1 MLDHDHD
8 HDSATLLRQRSLRRT
23 GNIQHSPVAVAHVAS
38 RPNSPPTTPPHPR
51 PKLTGKKTTFG
62 VTITTVSDALRR
74 IQPFRHVR
82 SSSSPTSTSTS
93 SKTNAYHK
101 RKPPHAR
108 SHSISTGAETQS
120 QTQTSAHM
128 HPSASAPAQLTRA
141 AGTAST
147 AITRADVP
155 VPPLLREGTQMTKVT
170 SKKRKKVIVR
180 LDPDIGQ
187 IIWEVMQ
194 PAGRQRLSASFS
206 PPLRVLPH
214 SKSMLTTTT
223 TTTTTQSQSKTSKK
237 CVQPPTPDTTENNS
251 SFHRCTKTAG

>member
-1 MLDHDHD
+1 MLDHD
-8 HDSATLLRQRSLRRT
+8 HDSATLLRQRSLRRA

-38 RPNSPPTTPPHPR
+38 RPNSPPTTPP
-51 PKLTGKKTTFG
+51 PKFTRKKTTFG
-62 VTITTVSDALRR
+62 VTMTTVSDALRR
-74 IQPFRHVR
+74 IQGFRHAR

-93 SKTNAYHK
+93 SKTNAFHK

-108 SHSISTGAETQS
+108 SHSISTSAETQS

-141 AGTAST
+141 AETAST
-147 AITRADVP
+147 AITRVDVP

-206 PPLRVLPH
+206 SPRVLH
-214 SKSMLTTTT
+214 SQPML
-223 TTTTTQSQSKTSKK
+223 TTTQSQSRTSKK
-237 CVQPPTPDTTENNS
+237 CVQHPTPNTTENNS
-251 SFHRCTKTAG
+251 SSHKCTKTAG